1 MIYCSNASSV
11 RQFIIRTKIS
21 LEKTIFETEKI
32 PFKERCKK
40 DIKIKFFGIIIFAS
54 IPIFSFGEFNIMS
67 ILFILFFLFVFISIT
82 YDESKEFV
90 YKIEFENENV
100 KISGSNFDNDWIEKF
115 EIKKV
120 NIHIRKRVSKT
131 GSVIGYKIVFKSA
144 KKKITLNRLNN
155 WNNFALHQ
163 IFTEFKKLKGEKITI
178 DEKSLIDG
186 IKKKAENEGEWKY

>member
-1 MIYCSNASSV
+1 MIYYSNASSV
-11 RQFIIRTKIS
+11 RQFNIKTRIS

-67 ILFILFFLFVFISIT
+67 ILFILFFLFVFISLT
-82 YDESKEFV
+82 YEESKEFV
-90 YKIEFENENV
+90 YKIEFENGNV

-131 GSVIGYKIVFKSA
+131 GSVIGYKIVFKST

-155 WNNFALHQ
+155 WNNFALYQ
-163 IFTEFKKLKGEKITI
+163 IFTEFKKLRGEKITI

>member
-1 MIYCSNASSV
+1 MIYYSNASSV
-11 RQFIIRTKIS
+11 RQFIIKTKIS

-155 WNNFALHQ
+155 WNNFALLQ

>member
-1 MIYCSNASSV
+1 MIYYSNASSV
-11 RQFIIRTKIS
+11 RQFIIKTKIS

-100 KISGSNFDNDWIEKF
+100 RISGSNFDNDWIEKF

-155 WNNFALHQ
+155 WNNFALLQ

>member
-1 MIYCSNASSV
+1 LINYSNASSV
-11 RQFIIRTKIS
+11 RQFNIKTKIS

-120 NIHIRKRVSKT
+120 NIHVRKRVSKT

-155 WNNFALHQ
+155 WNNFALYQ

>member
-1 MIYCSNASSV
+1 MIYYSNASSV
-11 RQFIIRTKIS
+11 RQFNIKTKIS

-32 PFKERCKK
+32 PFKERCKT
-40 DIKIKFFGIIIFAS
+40 DIKIKFFGFIIFAS

-163 IFTEFKKLKGEKITI
+163 IFTEFKKLKGEKISI

>member
-1 MIYCSNASSV
+1 M
-11 RQFIIRTKIS
+11 
-21 LEKTIFETEKI
+21 EKKIFETERI

-40 DIKIKFFGIIIFAS
+40 DIKIKFFVFLIFAS
-54 IPIFSFGEFNIMS
+54 IPIFSCSEFNIIS
-67 ILFILFFLFVFISIT
+67 ILFILFFLFVFLFIT

-90 YKIEFENENV
+90 YKIEFENEN
-100 KISGSNFDNDWIEKF
+100 INIFGSNFDNDWIEKF

-120 NIHIRKRVSKT
+120 NIQIRNRVSKT

-144 KKKITLNRLNN
+144 KKKITLNRLYN

-163 IFTEFKKLKGEKITI
+163 IFTEFKKLKGEKIII

-186 IKKKAENEGEWKY
+186 IKKKAEDEGEWKY

>member
-1 MIYCSNASSV
+1 M
-11 RQFIIRTKIS
+11 RQFNIKTRIS
-21 LEKTIFETEKI
+21 LEKTIFETERI

-82 YDESKEFV
+82 YEESKEFV

-186 IKKKAENEGEWKY
+186 IKRKAENEGEWKY

>member
-11 RQFIIRTKIS
+11 RQFIIKTKIS